1 MNRILFVFILI
12 SALSKTGSA
21 QTSTPS
27 GKPIM
32 QIISDY
38 HFSLND
44 TAKTSGFGISR
55 AYFGY
60 NYQADPNFSC
70 EIVLNVGTPE
80 DLPKPSTPKRYAFFR
95 EAAVTYSKDR
105 LHISFGI
112 TTTRHFDMLQK
123 FWGKRFIC
131 NEFEIRNKYGNI
143 ADLGV
148 VADYRLSDKVSLD
161 AALTNGEGYSQV
173 QLDNGIKAAAG
184 VTYRPDH
191 NYVFRFYND
200 LNRNL
205 GIMQYTASLFAG
217 VDNKI
222 TNLGASFHYKTN
234 YDNIHGHDAW
244 GISATGALKLP
255 RNFEIIGRYDF
266 SGSIRVPGDSRTWNY
281 LKDAN
286 LVIVGL
292 EKNVSENCKLA
303 IDLQDTIPYAKDLPT
318 SAFIFINALFKI

>member
-1 MNRILFVFILI
+1 MNRILIVFVFL

-27 GKPIM
+27 GKPVM
-32 QIISDY
+32 QIITDY
-38 HFSLND
+38 HLSLND

-60 NYQADPNFSC
+60 SYQADPNFSC
-70 EIVLNVGTPE
+70 SIVLNVGTPE
-80 DLPKPSTPKRYAFFR
+80 DLPKPSTPRRYAFFR
-95 EAAVTYSKDR
+95 EASVTYSKDR

-112 TTTRHFDMLQK
+112 TTTRHFDLLQK

-148 VADYRLSDKVSLD
+148 VADYMLSEKVSLD

-191 NYVFRFYND
+191 HYVFRFYND

-205 GIMQYTASLFAG
+205 GILQYTASLFAG
-217 VDNKI
+217 VDNSF
-222 TNLGASFHYKTN
+222 TNLGASFHYKSN
-234 YDNIHGHDAW
+234 YDNIQGHDAW
-244 GISATGALKLP
+244 GISATGALKLS

-266 SGSIRVPGDSRTWNY
+266 SGSLRVPGDSRAWNY
-281 LKDAN
+281 LMDSN

-292 EKNVSENCKLA
+292 QKNVSENCKLA
-303 IDLQDTIPYAKDLPT
+303 IDLQDTIPYAKGLPT